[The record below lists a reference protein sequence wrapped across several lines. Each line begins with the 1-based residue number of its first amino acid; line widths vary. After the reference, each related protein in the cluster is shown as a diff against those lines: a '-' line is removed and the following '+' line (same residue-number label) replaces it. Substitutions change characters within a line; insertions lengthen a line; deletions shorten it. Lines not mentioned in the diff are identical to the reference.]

1 MLSHWRL
8 RQASGLFVVG
18 VAGYAQQPRLSIS
31 TVRSVTRSV
40 YLAAA
45 QPYSGKSALALG
57 LYEHMLRRSADV
69 AVFRPVV
76 RSGHEPDA
84 AIHLLRSR
92 GGVDLDDAAFFG
104 TTYDDVHRS
113 PDEALATII
122 DRFRSLASKA
132 SAVLVL
138 GTDFTGVGAPAEL
151 QFNARVAANLGAP
164 VLFIVT
170 AHGRSPQEVRFAID
184 LGEDVLRANHAS
196 IKRVIINRADAAS
209 QDGIRAAVSDLEVP
223 VDMLVDEPLLLAPS
237 VRHLRDRIDGTLLI
251 GDPDLLAREAQGV
264 VVAAMTLP
272 NVLDHLN
279 EGSVVITPGDRTDI
293 ILSMLS
299 AHRSDTFPSLSGLIL
314 SGGLRPDGQVWR
326 LIEGVNARLPV
337 LSTTLDTFE
346 TAAALADARGGIHAD
361 SARKIETALDLVE
374 SSIDIESVLDEL
386 AVESVGAVTPLMFQ
400 YELVEQSRRD
410 RRHVV
415 LPEGEDPR
423 VLRAAATVLRR
434 NMADLTLLGDEAA
447 IRATATDIGIDISGA
462 DVVNP
467 STTPLRDSFA
477 EEYYRLRQHKGI
489 TLDAALD
496 IVADVSYFGTL
507 MVHRGLADGM
517 VSGAVHTTAHTIRP
531 SFEIIKTKPGTSI
544 VSSVFFMCLADRV
557 LVYGDCAVNPNPN
570 AEQLADIAIS
580 SADTAAQFGV
590 EPRIAMLSYSTGAS
604 GAGEDVERVR
614 AATTMVQERRPDLS
628 VEGPIQYD
636 AAVDA
641 SVAKTKLPESS
652 VAGRATVFI
661 FPDLN
666 TGNNTYKA
674 VQRSAGAL
682 AIGPVLQ
689 GLNKPVNDLSRGALV
704 DDIVNTIAITAVQA
718 QGERS

>member
-1 MLSHWRL
+1 M
-8 RQASGLFVVG
+8 
-18 VAGYAQQPRLSIS
+18 
-31 TVRSVTRSV
+31 TRSV
-40 YLAAA
+40 YVAAA
-45 QPYSGKSALALG
+45 QPYSGKSAVALG

-69 AVFRPVV
+69 AVYRPVV
-76 RSGHEPDA
+76 RSVAEPDA
-84 AIHLLRSR
+84 AIELLRSR
-92 GGVDLDDAAFFG
+92 GGVDLPDESFFG
-104 TTYDDVHRS
+104 TTYSTVHRN
-113 PDEALATII
+113 PDEALAHII
-122 DRFRSLASKA
+122 DRYRALASRA

-138 GTDFTGVGAPAEL
+138 GTDFTDVGAPAEL

-164 VLFIVT
+164 VLFVVT
-170 AHGRSPQEVRFAID
+170 AYERSPQEVRFAID
-184 LGEDVLRANHAS
+184 LAEDVLTANHAAL
-196 IKRVIINRADAAS
+196 KRVIVNRADPTSIDATK
-209 QDGIRAAVSDLEVP
+209 DAVADLDVP
-223 VDMLVDEPLLLAPS
+223 VDLLPDQPLLLAPS
-237 VRHLRDRIDGTLLI
+237 VRRLSERIDGELLL
-251 GDPDLLAREAQGV
+251 GDPELLAREAQGV

-272 NVLDHLN
+272 NVLDHLR
-279 EGSVVITPGDRTDI
+279 EGSIVVTPGDRTDI
-293 ILSMLS
+293 VLAMLS
-299 AHRSDTFPSLSGLIL
+299 AHRSETFPSLSGLIL
-314 SGGLRPDGQVWR
+314 SGGLRPDDSVWR
-326 LIEGVNARLPV
+326 LIEGTGARLPV
-337 LSTTLDTFE
+337 ISTALDTFT
-346 TAAALADARGGIHAD
+346 TAAALAGLRGGIHAD
-361 SARKIETALDLVE
+361 SHRKIETAMELVE
-374 SSIDIESVLDEL
+374 ASIDVEAVLDDL

-400 YELVEQSRRD
+400 YELVEQARSDPRR
-410 RRHVV
+410 VV
-415 LPEGEDPR
+415 LPEGAEPR

-434 NMADLTLLGDEAA
+434 GMAHLTLLGDESE
-447 IRATATDIGIDISGA
+447 IRTMATDLGVDISAA
-462 DVVNP
+462 DIIDP
-467 STTPLRDSFA
+467 TRSELRESFA
-477 EEYYRLRQHKGI
+477 EEYQRLRQHKGV
-489 TLDAALD
+489 TLDAAAD

-531 SFEIIKTKPGTSI
+531 SFEIIKTKTGVSI

-557 LVYGDCAVNPNPN
+557 LVYGDCAVNPNPT

-604 GAGEDVERVR
+604 GSGADVERVR
-614 AATTMVQERRPDLS
+614 TATDLVHERRPDLS

-641 SVAKTKLPESS
+641 SVAQTKLPESS

-704 DDIVNTIAITAVQA
+704 DDIVNTVAITAIQA
-718 QGERS
+718 QGEH

>member
-1 MLSHWRL
+1 M
-8 RQASGLFVVG
+8 
-18 VAGYAQQPRLSIS
+18 
-31 TVRSVTRSV
+31 TRSV
-40 YLAAA
+40 YVAAA
-45 QPYSGKSALALG
+45 QPYSGKSAVALG

-69 AVFRPVV
+69 AVYRPVV
-76 RSGHEPDA
+76 RSVAEPDP
-84 AIHLLRSR
+84 AIELLRSR
-92 GGVDLDDAAFFG
+92 GGVDLPDDAFFG
-104 TTYDDVHRS
+104 TTYTTVHRN
-113 PDEALATII
+113 PDEALAHII
-122 DRFRSLASKA
+122 DRYRSLASRA
-132 SAVLVL
+132 NAVLVL
-138 GTDFTGVGAPAEL
+138 GTDFTDVGAPAEL

-164 VLFIVT
+164 VVFVVT
-170 AHGRSPQEVRFAID
+170 AYDRSPQEVRFAVD
-184 LGEDVLRANHAS
+184 LAEDVLTANHAAL
-196 IKRVIINRADAAS
+196 KRVVVNRTAPAAMDATRDAVADL
-209 QDGIRAAVSDLEVP
+209 DVP
-223 VDMLVDEPLLLAPS
+223 VDLLPDEPLLLAPS
-237 VRHLRDRIDGTLLI
+237 VRRLSERIDGELLL
-251 GDPDLLAREAQGV
+251 GDPDLLGREAQGV

-272 NVLDHLN
+272 NVLDHLR

-293 ILSMLS
+293 VLAMLS
-299 AHRSDTFPSLSGLIL
+299 AHRSETFPSLSGLIL
-314 SGGLRPDGQVWR
+314 SGGLRPDDAVWR
-326 LIEGVNARLPV
+326 LIEGTGARLPV
-337 LSTTLDTFE
+337 ISTTLDTFT

-361 SARKIETALDLVE
+361 SHRKIETAMELVE
-374 SSIDIESVLDEL
+374 ASIDIDAVLDDL
-386 AVESVGAVTPLMFQ
+386 AVEAVGAVTPLMFQ
-400 YELVEQSRRD
+400 YELVEQARSDPRR
-410 RRHVV
+410 VV
-415 LPEGEDPR
+415 LPEGAEPR

-434 NMADLTLLGDEAA
+434 GMAHLTLLGEESE
-447 IRATATDIGIDISGA
+447 IRTVATDLGVDISGA
-462 DVVNP
+462 DIIDP
-467 STTPLRDSFA
+467 TTSELRDSFA
-477 EEYYRLRQHKGI
+477 EEYHRMRQHKGV

-531 SFEIIKTKPGTSI
+531 SFEIIKTKAGVSI

-557 LVYGDCAVNPNPN
+557 LVYGDCAVNPNPT
-570 AEQLADIAIS
+570 AQQLAVIAIS

-604 GAGEDVERVR
+604 GAGADVERVR
-614 AATTMVQERRPDLS
+614 TATDLVHERRPDLS

-704 DDIVNTIAITAVQA
+704 DDIVNTVAITAIQA
-718 QGERS
+718 QGEH

>member
-1 MLSHWRL
+1 
-8 RQASGLFVVG
+8 
-18 VAGYAQQPRLSIS
+18 
-31 TVRSVTRSV
+31 VTRSIYV
-40 YLAAA
+40 AAA
-45 QPYSGKSALALG
+45 QPYSGKSAIALG

-76 RSGHEPDA
+76 RSIDEQDP
-84 AIHLLRSR
+84 AIELLRSR
-92 GGVDLDDAAFFG
+92 GSVALPDEAYFG
-104 TTYDDVHRS
+104 ATYDDVHRN
-113 PDEALATII
+113 PDEALAVII
-122 DRFRSLASKA
+122 DRFRSLASQA

-138 GTDFTGVGAPAEL
+138 GTDFTDVGAPAEL

-164 VLFIVT
+164 VVFVVA
-170 AHGRSPQEVRFAID
+170 AHGRSAQEVRFAID
-184 LGEDVLRANHAS
+184 LSEDVLAANHAAL
-196 IKRVIINRADAAS
+196 KRVVVNRAAPDS
-209 QDGIRAAVSDLEVP
+209 MTSIREAVADLDVP
-223 VDMLVDEPLLLAPS
+223 VDVLPDEPLLLAPS
-237 VRHLRDRIDGTLLI
+237 VRRLTERIDGELLL
-251 GDPDLLAREAQGV
+251 GDPDLLAREAQGL

-272 NVLDHLN
+272 NVLDHLH
-279 EGSVVITPGDRTDI
+279 EGSVVITPGDRADI
-293 ILSMLS
+293 VLAMLS
-299 AHRSDTFPSLSGLIL
+299 AHRSETFPSLSGVIL
-314 SGGLRPDGQVWR
+314 SGGLRPDDQVWR
-326 LIEGVNARLPV
+326 LIEGAGSRLPIIA
-337 LSTTLDTFE
+337 TRLDTFA

-361 SARKIETALDLVE
+361 SARKIDTALDLVE
-374 SSIDIESVLDEL
+374 RSIDIEAVLDEL
-386 AVESVGAVTPLMFQ
+386 AVDAVGAVTPLMFQ
-400 YELVEQSRRD
+400 YELVERARHD
-410 RRHVV
+410 RRRVV
-415 LPEGEDPR
+415 LPEGTEPR

-434 NMADLTLLGDEAA
+434 GMADLTLLGDEAE
-447 IRATATDIGIDISGA
+447 IRAAATDLGVDVSGA
-462 DVVNP
+462 QIIDP
-467 STTPLRDSFA
+467 ATTDLRDSFA
-477 EEYYRLRQHKGI
+477 EEYHRLRQHKGV

-531 SFEIIKTKPGTSI
+531 SFEIIKTKPGTLV
-544 VSSVFFMCLADRV
+544 VSSVFFMSLADRV
-557 LVYGDCAVNPNPN
+557 LVYGDCAVNPNPD

-580 SADTAAQFGV
+580 SADTASQFGV
-590 EPRIAMLSYSTGAS
+590 EPRIAMLSYSTGSSGS
-604 GAGEDVERVR
+604 GADVERVR
-614 AATTMVQERRPDLS
+614 TATELVRERRPDLS

-641 SVAKTKLPESS
+641 GVAKTKLPDSS

-718 QGERS
+718 QGDHS

>member
-1 MLSHWRL
+1 
-8 RQASGLFVVG
+8 
-18 VAGYAQQPRLSIS
+18 
-31 TVRSVTRSV
+31 VTRSLYV
-40 YLAAA
+40 AAA
-45 QPYSGKSALALG
+45 QPYSGKSAVALG

-76 RSGHEPDA
+76 RSLDEPDA
-84 AIHLLRSR
+84 AIELLRSR
-92 GGVDLDDAAFFG
+92 GGVELPDSAFVG
-104 TTYDDVHRS
+104 TTYADVHRS
-113 PDEALATII
+113 PDDALGQII
-122 DRFRSLASKA
+122 DRYRTLAGTA

-138 GTDFTGVGAPAEL
+138 GTDFTDVGAPAEL

-164 VLFIVT
+164 VLFVVT
-170 AHGRSPQEVRFAID
+170 AHQRSPQEVRFAVD
-184 LGEDVLRANHAS
+184 LANDVLTTNHAS
-196 IKRVIINRADAAS
+196 LARVIVNRTSAERIES
-209 QDGIRAAVSDLEVP
+209 TRAAVAELDVP
-223 VDMLVDEPLLLAPS
+223 VDLLPDAPILLAPS
-237 VRHLRDRIDGTLLI
+237 VRRLTENIDGELLL
-251 GDPDLLAREAQGV
+251 GDPDLLGREAQGV

-272 NVLDHLN
+272 NVLDHLR

-293 ILSMLS
+293 VLAMLS
-299 AHRSDTFPSLSGLIL
+299 AHRSETFPSLSGLIL
-314 SGGLRPDGQVWR
+314 SGGLRPDETVWR
-326 LIEGVNARLPV
+326 LIKGTGARLPV
-337 LSTTLDTFE
+337 ISTPLDTFA
-346 TAAALADARGGIHAD
+346 TAAALAGARGGIHAD
-361 SARKIETALDLVE
+361 SLTKIETALELVE
-374 SSIDIESVLDEL
+374 SSVDVEKVLDDL

-400 YELVEQSRRD
+400 YELVEQARSDPRR
-410 RRHVV
+410 VV
-415 LPEGEDPR
+415 LPEGSEPR

-434 NMADLTLLGDEAA
+434 GMAELTLLGDEAE
-447 IRATATDIGIDISGA
+447 IRGVATDLGIDISDA
-462 DVVNP
+462 DIIDP
-467 STTPLRDSFA
+467 ITSPMRESFA
-477 EEYYRLRQHKGI
+477 EEYQQLRAHKGV
-489 TLDAALD
+489 TLDAAAD

-507 MVHRGLADGM
+507 MVHRGLAHGM

-531 SFEIIKTKPGTSI
+531 SFEIIKTRPGVSI

-557 LVYGDCAVNPNPN
+557 LVYGDCAVNPNPT

-590 EPRIAMLSYSTGAS
+590 VPRVAMLSYSTGAS
-604 GAGEDVERVR
+604 GSGADVERVR
-614 AATTMVQERRPDLS
+614 TATDLVTERRPDLS

-641 SVAKTKLPESS
+641 SVAQTKLPDSS
-652 VAGRATVFI
+652 VAGKATVFI

-718 QGERS
+718 QGEH

>member
-1 MLSHWRL
+1 M
-8 RQASGLFVVG
+8 
-18 VAGYAQQPRLSIS
+18 
-31 TVRSVTRSV
+31 TRSV
-40 YLAAA
+40 YVAAA
-45 QPYSGKSALALG
+45 QPYSGKSAVALG

-69 AVFRPVV
+69 AVYRPVV
-76 RSGHEPDA
+76 RSVAEPDA
-84 AIHLLRSR
+84 AIELLRSR
-92 GGVDLDDAAFFG
+92 GGVDLPDESFFG
-104 TTYDDVHRS
+104 TTYTTVHRN
-113 PDEALATII
+113 PDEALAHII
-122 DRFRSLASKA
+122 DRYRALASQA

-138 GTDFTGVGAPAEL
+138 GTDFTDVGAPAEL

-164 VLFIVT
+164 VLFVVT
-170 AHGRSPQEVRFAID
+170 AHERSPQEVRFAID
-184 LGEDVLRANHAS
+184 LAEDVLTANHAS
-196 IKRVIINRADAAS
+196 LKRVIVNRADRSSMDATK
-209 QDGIRAAVSDLEVP
+209 DAVADLDVP
-223 VDMLVDEPLLLAPS
+223 VDMLPDQPLLLAPS
-237 VRHLRDRIDGTLLI
+237 VRRLSERIGGELLL
-251 GDPDLLAREAQGV
+251 GDPELLGREAQGV

-272 NVLDHLN
+272 NVLDHLR

-293 ILSMLS
+293 VLAMLS
-299 AHRSDTFPSLSGLIL
+299 AHRSETFPSLSGFIL
-314 SGGLRPDGQVWR
+314 SGGLRPDASVWR
-326 LIEGVNARLPV
+326 LIEGTGARLPV
-337 LSTTLDTFE
+337 ISTSLDTFA
-346 TAAALADARGGIHAD
+346 TAAALAGLRGGIHAD
-361 SARKIETALDLVE
+361 SHRKIETAMELVE
-374 SSIDIESVLDEL
+374 ESIDIEAVLDDL

-400 YELVEQSRRD
+400 YELVEQARSDPRR
-410 RRHVV
+410 VV
-415 LPEGEDPR
+415 LPEGAEPR

-434 NMADLTLLGDEAA
+434 GMAQLTLLGDESE
-447 IRATATDIGIDISGA
+447 IRTVATDLGVDISGA
-462 DVVNP
+462 DIIDP
-467 STTPLRDSFA
+467 TRSELRDSVA
-477 EEYYRLRQHKGI
+477 EEYHRLRQHKGV
-489 TLDAALD
+489 TLDAAAD

-531 SFEIIKTKPGTSI
+531 SFEIIKTKTGVSI

-557 LVYGDCAVNPNPN
+557 LVYGDCAVNPNPT

-604 GAGEDVERVR
+604 GSGADVERVR
-614 AATTMVQERRPDLS
+614 TATDLVHERRPDLS

-641 SVAKTKLPESS
+641 SVAQTKLPESS

-674 VQRSAGAL
+674 VQRSADAL

-704 DDIVNTIAITAVQA
+704 DDIVNTVAITAIQA
-718 QGERS
+718 QGEHR